1 MWRLTR
7 KFNESLVFDPSE
19 VHMAYTIRDP
29 VRNGKFFKIQ
39 MKCFCAVNVSVH
51 ASGAVDRN
59 YGLAPCG
66 GFIRAQNIEMT
77 KRQFLAFSSL
87 LLRNE

>member
-1 MWRLTR
+1 LTR

-51 ASGAVDRN
+51 ASGAVDRWVEHLS
-59 YGLAPCG
+59 G
-66 GFIRAQNIEMT
+66 QT
-77 KRQFLAFSSL
+77 KDYEIGSCCFSPKHAA
-87 LLRNE
+87 LRSKSRD